1 MTDVAGRPG
10 VPLHHPGRPAAERIV
25 SVPTDVTVLRTELP
39 PGERVAEALWRLTEG
54 VGAAA
59 ASVEL
64 AHGSF
69 GTLRYVHPAIG
80 TERPAYFSETVEPEG
95 PCFVL
100 TGSATVGRRD
110 GAGFA
115 HVHATWLDER
125 GRLRGG
131 HLLPDTT
138 VGTVPIEATLR
149 VLSDVDL
156 VSETCAETE
165 MPAFTPYRRTPATR
179 IRAVSSRIR
188 PGEDLCTAVATVAR
202 RAGFDSALVRASL
215 GSLVGARLRS
225 GAGEPVEVDWPAS
238 EVTSLTGTVRG
249 EDVALV
255 ASMVDRHGEVFS
267 GVILPGENPVAVTF
281 ELYLEDAGVQNG
293 TEGAIS

>member
-1 MTDVAGRPG
+1 
-10 VPLHHPGRPAAERIV
+10 
-25 SVPTDVTVLRTELP
+25 
-39 PGERVAEALWRLTEG
+39 
-54 VGAAA
+54 
-59 ASVEL
+59 
-64 AHGSF
+64 
-69 GTLRYVHPAIG
+69 
-80 TERPAYFSETVEPEG
+80 
-95 PCFVL
+95 
-100 TGSATVGRRD
+100 
-110 GAGFA
+110 
-115 HVHATWLDER
+115 
-125 GRLRGG
+125 
-131 HLLPDTT
+131 
-138 VGTVPIEATLR
+138 
-149 VLSDVDL
+149 
-156 VSETCAETE
+156 AETE

-238 EVTSLTGTVRG
+238 EVTSLTGRVRG
-249 EDVALV
+249 GDVALV
-255 ASMVDRHGEVFS
+255 ASRVGRHGEVFS

>member
-1 MTDVAGRPG
+1 
-10 VPLHHPGRPAAERIV
+10 
-25 SVPTDVTVLRTELP
+25 
-39 PGERVAEALWRLTEG
+39 
-54 VGAAA
+54 
-59 ASVEL
+59 
-64 AHGSF
+64 
-69 GTLRYVHPAIG
+69 
-80 TERPAYFSETVEPEG
+80 
-95 PCFVL
+95 
-100 TGSATVGRRD
+100 
-110 GAGFA
+110 
-115 HVHATWLDER
+115 VHATWLDER

-138 VGTVPIEATLR
+138 VGTVPIEATVR

-179 IRAVSSRIR
+179 IRAVLSGIR
-188 PGEDLCTAVATVAR
+188 PGEDLCPEVAPVAR

-255 ASMVDRHGEVFS
+255 ASMVD
-267 GVILPGENPVAVTF
+267 
-281 ELYLEDAGVQNG
+281 
-293 TEGAIS
+293 